1 MKRASTCLQHH
12 SLPAKKA
19 YSSCG
24 EKLEFRRFVDFHG
37 TTDKSFRTNWGTDL
51 ENVSVLGEGVFGTVF
66 EVADAEKKKKFALKL
81 FKAGHTQFGCEDW
94 VRESEIMKSVA
105 AAHHPNLI
113 KLVKSGKMASVPEGY
128 LRIAILMELRGKS
141 LFSVMDSTKSEV
153 PNKEISFPIATIREI
168 GAQILSAMKKLE
180 KMEIVHLDLK
190 PENICFTSTC
200 TFTTEIRKDVCYI
213 SPSEELN
220 VCIIDFGNAR
230 KSNQEDLK
238 SSEVVQT
245 QNYRAP
251 EIFMGLPF
259 STRSDVWSFGCILS
273 ELYTGELLFYGNDEH
288 DTEQLQ
294 FELMQLILQQAPSY
308 LMMRKA
314 AENKKKMICIDGNVY
329 MKKRAKSSFDPPLPL
344 YKQRRRNDRAAIPLF
359 ELLERILIFDPTRR
373 LTFSEISSETFFK

>member
-1 MKRASTCLQHH
+1 
-12 SLPAKKA
+12 
-19 YSSCG
+19 
-24 EKLEFRRFVDFHG
+24 
-37 TTDKSFRTNWGTDL
+37 
-51 ENVSVLGEGVFGTVF
+51 
-66 EVADAEKKKKFALKL
+66 
-81 FKAGHTQFGCEDW
+81 
-94 VRESEIMKSVA
+94 MKSVA

-314 AENKKKMICIDGNVY
+314 AENK
-329 MKKRAKSSFDPPLPL
+329 
-344 YKQRRRNDRAAIPLF
+344 
-359 ELLERILIFDPTRR
+359 
-373 LTFSEISSETFFK
+373 